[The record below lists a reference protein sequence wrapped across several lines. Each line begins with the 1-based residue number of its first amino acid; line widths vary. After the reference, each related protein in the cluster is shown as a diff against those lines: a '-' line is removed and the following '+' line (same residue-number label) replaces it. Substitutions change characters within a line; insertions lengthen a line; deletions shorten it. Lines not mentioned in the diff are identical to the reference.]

1 MERKLIEELYRNKE
15 LMGINEDTT
24 PPSNISVS
32 KDGTV
37 NFYDLD
43 AKKVYKYKLVV
54 KAMNRSFDIIVKSID
69 LNNGTITYIDPNTEQ
84 EETEVINE
92 ESKQK
97 IIQNFRN
104 GDDLENIHS
113 FKKKGLNVTINLN
126 FVGEYPLNKKP

>member
-24 PPSNISVS
+24 PPSHVSVS
-32 KDGTV
+32 KDGIV
-37 NFYDLD
+37 NFYDLETE
-43 AKKVYKYKLVV
+43 KVYRYKLVA
-54 KAMNRSFDIIVKSID
+54 KALNRSCDIMVKSID
-69 LNNGTITYIDPNTEQ
+69 LNTGTMTYIDSDTEK

-97 IIQNFRN
+97 IIENFRN
-104 GDDLENIHS
+104 GDHLENLHS
-113 FKKKGLNVTINLN
+113 FKKKGVNVTINLD